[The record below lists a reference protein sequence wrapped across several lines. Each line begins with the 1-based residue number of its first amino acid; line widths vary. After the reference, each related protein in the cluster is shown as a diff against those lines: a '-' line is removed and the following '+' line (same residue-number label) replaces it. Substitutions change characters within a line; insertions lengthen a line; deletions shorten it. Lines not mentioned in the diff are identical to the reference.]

1 VSVILIE
8 GTEELPK
15 LSRGNELNCGSPTA
29 GDERKSEN
37 SSSSTWTD
45 FNGSAVNEGIGGAR
59 TGIEA
64 DPEDSGTWRM
74 SDCIPSVIG
83 REENFSKSTVSILR
97 CLEDV
102 GLMGAFSKVVHI

>member
-1 VSVILIE
+1 VSTILIE

-15 LSRGNELNCGSPTA
+15 LSRGNNCEFPTA

-45 FNGSAVNEGIGGAR
+45 FNERAVDGGMGR

-64 DPEDSGTWRM
+64 GPEDSGNWRM
-74 SDCIPSVIG
+74 SDFIPLVIG
-83 REENFSKSTVSILR
+83 REGDFSKSTVSIPR
-97 CLEDV
+97 CV
-102 GLMGAFSKVVHI
+102 GLMGASSKVVHI